1 MHPTHQAMRNVMTRP
16 ACAFATAVLFA
27 SVAANPGRAQDTEA
41 TVRAELDAR
50 YTELARA
57 HDRRD
62 LAAIVAMKTSDFHAI
77 FPDGN
82 VGDARVMEQYSRNF
96 LEANQPPYDIR
107 VRILRLSVSPNRLI
121 AVAEVLQEAS
131 RFRDLAG
138 KRRKVETSVVQRETW
153 SKVGGEWKLKSVDNV
168 RDQKRFI
175 DGKRVD
181 PTKPYDP
188 DAPPFNPD
196 TTRSPR

>member
-1 MHPTHQAMRNVMTRP
+1 MTR
-16 ACAFATAVLFA
+16 AVCGFAAVLVLVCA
-27 SVAANPGRAQDTEA
+27 VAMPGRAQDTE
-41 TVRAELDAR
+41 TTIRAALDAR
-50 YTELARA
+50 YAELARA
-57 HDRRD
+57 HDRKD
-62 LAAIVAMKTSDFHAI
+62 LPAIVAIKTADFHAI

-82 VGDARVMEQYSRNF
+82 VGDARVMEEYSRRF

-107 VRILRLSVSPNRLI
+107 VRILRLWVSSNQLI

-131 RFRDLAG
+131 RFRELAG
-138 KRRKVETSVVQRETW
+138 KLRKVETSVVQREAW

-168 RDQKRFI
+168 RDQKRFV

-181 PTKPYDP
+181 PTIPYDP

-196 TTRSPR
+196 SARN